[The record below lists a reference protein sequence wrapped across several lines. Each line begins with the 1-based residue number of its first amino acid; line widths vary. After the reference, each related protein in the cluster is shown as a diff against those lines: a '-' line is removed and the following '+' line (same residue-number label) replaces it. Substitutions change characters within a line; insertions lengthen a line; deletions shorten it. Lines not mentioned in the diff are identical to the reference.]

1 MGDCTHESM
10 TAFVKFIDFK
20 PRSLDEVVKTTDV
33 VCDECRCWRYTVNV
47 RLDGTSF
54 TERADP

>member
-1 MGDCTHESM
+1 M

-47 RLDGTSF
+47 RLYGTSF